1 MIPLALLN
9 VMKAHFFTPGHYI
22 RLVHSGN
29 QYFES
34 LFHLIDSALHT
45 LHLQVYIFELDDTGT
60 EVLNHLKAA
69 SARGVQV
76 SVIVDGYGSAALP
89 SDFGDTLKAHRINFR
104 FFSPVHWFKTINMA
118 RRLHQKICVADAKS
132 ALVGGINIGNK
143 YHGKANEKPWFDV
156 ALYIEGPLCGDLDK
170 LCNDVWGKKYYRKEL
185 IKKNPLLRAG
195 GMMARMLQNDWL
207 RGKNE
212 ISASYQKKLKSTN
225 DSITIIA
232 SYFLP
237 SRRLLNILL
246 RCAKNGKSI
255 SIILSKQSDVP
266 FIKPAIAY
274 LYNRFLKEG
283 IRIYEYHAS
292 VLHAKAVVVDKKWV
306 SIGSHNL
313 NHLSEFISMEV
324 NIEVLDKNFGEAFSN
339 ELDLLIKH
347 QCDEITYDSFELTNS
362 LLKKGNRWLSYK
374 LVSMSERV
382 MKFFTRRL

>member
-1 MIPLALLN
+1 
-9 VMKAHFFTPGHYI
+9 
-22 RLVHSGN
+22 
-29 QYFES
+29 
-34 LFHLIDSALHT
+34 
-45 LHLQVYIFELDDTGT
+45 
-60 EVLNHLKAA
+60 
-69 SARGVQV
+69 
-76 SVIVDGYGSAALP
+76 
-89 SDFGDTLKAHRINFR
+89 
-104 FFSPVHWFKTINMA
+104 
-118 RRLHQKICVADAKS
+118 
-132 ALVGGINIGNK
+132 
-143 YHGKANEKPWFDV
+143 
-156 ALYIEGPLCGDLDK
+156 
-170 LCNDVWGKKYYRKEL
+170 
-185 IKKNPLLRAG
+185 
-195 GMMARMLQNDWL
+195 MARMLQNDWL